1 MKKFPCILSCN
12 KFPLVSST
20 ISTFAFTFSD
30 NSLYM
35 LLLILSGILPE
46 STRMSPSF
54 KCEIFSV
61 SSFSFSPVISGDNPV
76 SSVSLSLPFTFT
88 FILVFPSSSTNSAL
102 MLSSFKSLTI
112 KSPTKPAT

>member
-1 MKKFPCILSCN
+1 MKKFPCILFCN

-20 ISTFAFTFSD
+20 ISTSAFTFSD

-46 STRMSPSF
+46 STRISPSF
-54 KCEIFSV
+54 RCEIFSV
-61 SSFSFSPVISGDNPV
+61 SSFNFLSVISGESPV

-102 MLSSFKSLTI
+102 ILSFFRSSTI